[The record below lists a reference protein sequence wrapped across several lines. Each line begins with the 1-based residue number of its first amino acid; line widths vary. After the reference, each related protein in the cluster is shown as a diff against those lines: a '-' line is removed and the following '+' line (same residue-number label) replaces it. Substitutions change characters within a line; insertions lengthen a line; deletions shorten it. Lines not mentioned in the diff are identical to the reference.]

1 MKIIVSLI
9 FLIFTYTTLSAQECY
24 ESYFIKF
31 KDKKFTKYS
40 FEKPEEFLSLKAL
53 ERRKKN
59 NILIDSSDLPVCDEY
74 INILQDKGFKI
85 KYPLKWFNGV
95 VVSEDKDTLLEQ
107 IKSLSF
113 IENIIKIKPCKSQ
126 KTTNKKFEEKD
137 KYEIINIYGL
147 SVHHFS
153 TVNATWMRDSGL
165 TGNNITICI
174 LDAGFNSV
182 DNLPAFTNV
191 INENRIIASRNFVDN
206 GNIYLSHNHGT
217 MVFSIMA
224 GYISNNLIGTATDAK
239 YVLVKTED
247 SETEFIIEEYNWTA
261 GAEFADSIGADIINS
276 SLGYYTFDDSS
287 QNHTYKD
294 MNGTTTIVTQAA
306 NIAFSK
312 GILVVASA
320 GNEANDSWKYIIAP
334 ADGDKVLSV
343 GAIDQNLKRAPFSSV
358 GPSSDGD
365 IKPNIVAM
373 GYNNVVQTYNGG
385 VQFSSGTSLAAPV
398 ISGLAASLWQAFPEM
413 KNSDIFKAIE
423 KSSSQYNSPDSL
435 IGYGI
440 PDFLKAYKIL
450 ENYRNVQNFNRMYIS
465 LYPNPVRDKLNIEIY
480 DNKENSILIEI
491 YELQGNL
498 LFSRKYNCNN
508 DINNL
513 ITIEEFRNFQSGI
526 YILSIKNSENQ
537 LTKFKIF
544 KIN

>member
-137 KYEIINIYGL
+137 KDEIINIYGL

-491 YELQGNL
+491 YALQGNL

>member
-74 INILQDKGFKI
+74 INIIQDKGFKI

-491 YELQGNL
+491 YALQGNL